1 MTKDR
6 FFSKAVLR
14 VTKPTG
20 DERGATKEYLVHQLV
35 ADLFSDQPGRGYLYR
50 LTRDRPGGAEVLV
63 LSSEAPREAVD
74 RPVRNWGRT
83 LSVVSKPYAPSLS
96 AGQVVDYEIRI
107 NATTSV
113 GGKRKDVWDAVFGAN
128 RDDPRSSADVYQAFL
143 GRRLGDAAEMMATHL
158 TERRFVNIRRRLGK
172 QRAITF
178 VSANLIGAL
187 RINDPDHFLQIVAD
201 GVGRAKS
208 FGHGLVCISRPG
220 SILVRSHAHASTE
233 E

>member
-50 LTRDRPGGAEVLV
+50 LTQDRPGGAEVLV

-83 LSVVSKPYAPSLS
+83 LRDGA
-96 AGQVVDYEIRI
+96 RI
-107 NATTSV
+107 TS
-113 GGKRKDVWDAVFGAN
+113 
-128 RDDPRSSADVYQAFL
+128 
-143 GRRLGDAAEMMATHL
+143 
-158 TERRFVNIRRRLGK
+158 
-172 QRAITF
+172 
-178 VSANLIGAL
+178 
-187 RINDPDHFLQIVAD
+187 
-201 GVGRAKS
+201 
-208 FGHGLVCISRPG
+208 
-220 SILVRSHAHASTE
+220 
-233 E
+233 